1 MELMITVKGTNK
13 FTVTDKKQQRLL
25 YTIKKKAFG
34 GSRYL
39 LLDASNYQLY
49 TIVQMNEDRK
59 PTFAITHNDAEIMKL
74 ECKSLFLDPTITVEG
89 KDTAGSVISY
99 AITSKE
105 HRDFQL
111 LKDGLNVGKLVVHTN
126 TAGDL
131 QYEIGIEDKVF
142 DDYIPLFAI
151 AVDLTFGD
159 MNKSK

>member
-1 MELMITVKGTNK
+1 MELMISVKGNK

-34 GSRYL
+34 GGRYL

-49 TIVQMNEDRK
+49 TIVQTSDDRK
-59 PTFAITHNDAEIMKL
+59 PTFSITHNDVSILKL
-74 ECKSLFLDPTITVEG
+74 ECKSLFLDPTITVDG
-89 KDTAGSVISY
+89 KDTAGSPIKYS
-99 AITSKE
+99 ILSKD

-111 LKDGLNVGKLVVHTN
+111 LKDELPVGKLLVHITVS
-126 TAGDL
+126 GEL
-131 QYEIGIEDKVF
+131 QYEITIEDKVF

-151 AVDLTFGD
+151 AVDLTFGN